1 MQFKRIHLCPL
12 VFLSAFIVQFLS
24 KLTDKKMDIILFE
37 NQYISLDFWFLFHI
51 FNTNLVIQ
59 VYKNSI
65 TSFWYIFCVIGWEV
79 IENLI
84 IPNLFPPLFYFKET
98 WQNIVGDLLAAVPAY
113 LMLTNIL
120 VLCP

>member
-12 VFLSAFIVQFLS
+12 AFLSAFIVQFLS
-24 KLTDKKMDIILFE
+24 KLTDEKMDIILFE

-51 FNTNLVIQ
+51 FNTNMVIQ

-65 TSFWYIFCVIGWEV
+65 TPFWYTFCVIGWEV

-98 WQNIVGDLLAAVPAY
+98 RQNIVGDLFAAVPAY
-113 LMLTNIL
+113 LMLTNL
-120 VLCP
+120 PV